1 MAKAVI
7 TTLGPRGRNVALDK
21 KWGAPSVVHDGVS
34 VAKEIELKDPFEN
47 MGAQLVK
54 EAASK
59 TNDVAGD
66 GTTTA
71 TVLAQTIVST
81 GMKNITAG
89 ANPMMIKHGIEKAV
103 EALVTELKRIAK
115 DVKPEDWESVATI
128 SAGDQKVGKKIAEAL
143 KLVGRDGLVEVEEG
157 KGFEI
162 EIDHKEGMAFDKGY
176 ASPYF
181 STNADTMES
190 EISDAYLLITDQ
202 KVSSISDLLPFLEK
216 FVKVSKNLVIVA
228 DEVEGEA
235 LATLV
240 VNKMR
245 GSFNVLAV
253 KAPGF
258 GDRRKAMLEDIAIL
272 TGGSFISEDAGRKL
286 DSVTVEDLGRA
297 DRVIADKDN
306 TRIIGGGGT
315 KTAIQARIQSIRSE
329 MDRTTS
335 DFDKE
340 KLQERLAKLSGGVA
354 VISVGAA
361 TEVQLKELQERVKDA
376 VEATKAA
383 IEEGIVP
390 GGGVALLRSAKVLD
404 KLTADSNDEKVGID
418 IMRDAC
424 QQPLRWL
431 ATNSGMDAGWV
442 VRKVADS
449 AIADFGFDAL
459 SLDFGSM
466 LKKGIIDPVKVTR
479 TALQNAA
486 SVGAMILTTEALV
499 TDIPEKKDDKLSTP
513 DMSGMDM

>member
-1 MAKAVI
+1 MPKQLLFSDQARNKLLSGVNQLAKAVI

-376 VEATKAA
+376 VEATKA
-383 IEEGIVP
+383 
-390 GGGVALLRSAKVLD
+390 
-404 KLTADSNDEKVGID
+404 
-418 IMRDAC
+418 
-424 QQPLRWL
+424 
-431 ATNSGMDAGWV
+431 
-442 VRKVADS
+442 
-449 AIADFGFDAL
+449 
-459 SLDFGSM
+459 
-466 LKKGIIDPVKVTR
+466 
-479 TALQNAA
+479 
-486 SVGAMILTTEALV
+486 
-499 TDIPEKKDDKLSTP
+499 
-513 DMSGMDM
+513 